1 MNNIKR
7 SAFWF
12 WGFIILLVLN
22 ISATTTMM
30 IISHQIHNNVDNTR
44 FGKRSYHQR
53 YAKSNVRN
61 RKNVKAW
68 KDLDF
73 TKEQRMFLASEKKK
87 HIEEMRILKGQLK
100 VTQSKMFDLL
110 ANEDTN
116 SSDLKDLKKQ
126 FIEIHQA
133 ILDENIHFYEQL
145 KSKLSDEQMQAV
157 KAHIERQFSH
167 EGNIPKFSKRP
178 RRPLPPPPTVPPRP

>member
-7 SAFWF
+7 STFWF

-22 ISATTTMM
+22 ISATSTMLFR
-30 IISHQIHNNVDNTR
+30 SYRYHNNIDNPR
-44 FGKRSYHQR
+44 FNKRPYNQR
-53 YAKSNVRN
+53 YVKQNAVN
-61 RKNVKAW
+61 RQNVKAW

-73 TKEQRMFLASEKKK
+73 TKEQRMFIASERKN

-100 VTQSKMFDLL
+100 INQSKLFDIL
-110 ANEDTN
+110 ANEDNN
-116 SSDLKDLKKQ
+116 SSDLQELKTQ

-145 KSKLSDEQMQAV
+145 KGKLSNEQMQAV
-157 KAHIERQFSH
+157 KAHIDRQFIHDGDVPTFNRQHRRRPMKMS
-167 EGNIPKFSKRP
+167 PPP
-178 RRPLPPPPTVPPRP
+178 RR

>member
-7 SAFWF
+7 STFWF

-22 ISATTTMM
+22 ISATITMM

-44 FGKRSYHQR
+44 YSKRSHQER
-53 YAKSNVRN
+53 YTKTNVRN
-61 RKNVKAW
+61 KQNVKAW
-68 KDLDF
+68 KDIDF
-73 TKEQRMFLASEKKK
+73 TKEQRMFLASEKKR

-100 VTQSKMFDLL
+100 VNQSKLFDML
-110 ANEDTN
+110 ANEENN

-145 KSKLSDEQMQAV
+145 KSKLSNEQMQVV
-157 KAHIERQFSH
+157 KAHIDRQFIH
-167 EGNIPKFSKRP
+167 KGDVPKFNKKR
-178 RRPLPPPPTVPPRP
+178 RRPLPPPPPVPPRP